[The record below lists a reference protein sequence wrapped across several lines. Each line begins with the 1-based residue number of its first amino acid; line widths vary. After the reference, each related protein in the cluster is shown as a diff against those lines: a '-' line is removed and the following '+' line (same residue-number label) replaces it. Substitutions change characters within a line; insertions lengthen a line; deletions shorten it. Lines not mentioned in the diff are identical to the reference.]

1 MYTVIVHIGW
11 TQFNMSN
18 RETALQIEP
27 TLEEEVHNDEV
38 SRRLENVI
46 TKNYLTIYMVIM
58 KTDLMVKEDVIPK
71 TDLTIEQTSSRWTTI
86 TMVYNP
92 FDVGEDVLW
101 VTRLGSV

>member
-1 MYTVIVHIGW
+1 
-11 TQFNMSN
+11 MSN

-71 TDLTIEQTSSRWTTI
+71 TDLTIEQTSSR
-86 TMVYNP
+86 
-92 FDVGEDVLW
+92 
-101 VTRLGSV
+101 